1 MMDQNLFFF
10 LICSC
15 HELDHC
21 LHGIKHLYLSLS
33 LSDDLIESSYGA
45 TMVTGMDH
53 NWTSATCIYVDCE
66 VAGCANNCI

>member
-15 HELDHC
+15 RELDHCC
-21 LHGIKHLYLSLS
+21 LHGIKHLYLS

-53 NWTSATCIYVDCE
+53 N
-66 VAGCANNCI
+66 